1 MAYALVTEGMT
12 ETERLELDDR
22 LLRWRAAPDAVVADP
37 PQLEPKSREEAIAEW
52 GTSPEAEAAL
62 AAMFAET
69 GMVTA

>member
-12 ETERLELDDR
+12 ETDRLELDER
-22 LLRWRAAPDAVVADP
+22 LLRWRAAPDVAADP
-37 PQLEPKSREEAIAEW
+37 PQLQPKSREEAIAEW